1 MALFDFKS
9 DKHFVTSSDETTI
22 RVCELSDPT
31 VHPSDIRK
39 ADWKE
44 VATIDIVD
52 GGNKGGGNSSAEG
65 KYFHHGLLFF
75 DEHGKIEGQE
85 ALTKLARHL
94 ARSGLMVSPGGYCF
108 QDVTGLGEHRDFGA
122 HYLRLNDLFS
132 WPSHGVDLARITTWR
147 RLELTYTVPRQE
159 GISKRPMVSGGVSEE
174 TIEKEEA
181 LQKMRE
187 EMEETIEKKDAEVR
201 KAKRERDN
209 EKRLKEMIERASKEK
224 YEESRRIV
232 RGKNEELEKL
242 RDELEEDE
250 RKLRDEKDGEMQKLK
265 EEMEDTREEE
275 HEKELKRSRK
285 EKDELQEQLNKKD
298 VLLGRASDDL
308 QKLRKEKAEELRN
321 LREEMQ
327 EEVENAR
334 KEKDEEVE
342 ALKRENK
349 EGEKASKEQD
359 EELKNLRD
367 EVETLRRTKDD
378 DQSYATG
385 YNGRPGR
392 FPFRL
397 NAFMGTNTHFFM
409 IRLFEEY
416 RLAFLYRD

>member
-31 VHPSDIRK
+31 VHPSDVRK

-52 GGNKGGGNSSAEG
+52 GEG

-132 WPSHGVDLARITTWR
+132 WPSHGVNLAMITTWR
-147 RLELTYTVPRQE
+147 HLELTYTMPRQE
-159 GISKRPMVSGGVSEE
+159 GISKRPMVSGGVSKEKHEE
-174 TIEKEEA
+174 LKKTTGTRDEELEKVTNEMEDEIQKLREEKEEA

-201 KAKRERDN
+201 KVKRERDN

-224 YEESRRIV
+224 YEESRMLRI
-232 RGKNEELEKL
+232 L
-242 RDELEEDE
+242 
-250 RKLRDEKDGEMQKLK
+250 
-265 EEMEDTREEE
+265 
-275 HEKELKRSRK
+275 
-285 EKDELQEQLNKKD
+285 
-298 VLLGRASDDL
+298 
-308 QKLRKEKAEELRN
+308 
-321 LREEMQ
+321 
-327 EEVENAR
+327 
-334 KEKDEEVE
+334 
-342 ALKRENK
+342 
-349 EGEKASKEQD
+349 
-359 EELKNLRD
+359 
-367 EVETLRRTKDD
+367 
-378 DQSYATG
+378 
-385 YNGRPGR
+385 
-392 FPFRL
+392 
-397 NAFMGTNTHFFM
+397 
-409 IRLFEEY
+409 II
-416 RLAFLYRD
+416 